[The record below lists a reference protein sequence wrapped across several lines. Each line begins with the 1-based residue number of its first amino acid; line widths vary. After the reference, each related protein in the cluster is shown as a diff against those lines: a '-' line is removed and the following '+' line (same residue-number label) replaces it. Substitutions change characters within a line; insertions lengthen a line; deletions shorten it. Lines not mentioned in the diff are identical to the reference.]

1 MDLTKEDTT
10 RERKLNM
17 KNVLKDLLKPVKVK
31 GLVINKADESS
42 VRGIVL
48 TVCPIEKTLSGKD
61 FEVFLAGDREG
72 SIRYALVDGR
82 RFFPRRIK
90 ARTSKRSSSRH

>member
-1 MDLTKEDTT
+1 
-10 RERKLNM
+10 M

-31 GLVINKADESS
+31 GLVVNIADESS

-61 FEVFLAGDREG
+61 FEVFLAGDQEG

-82 RFFPRRIK
+82 RFFPKTTK
-90 ARTSKRSSSRH
+90 ARTSKHSGSRH